1 MNDLINLG
9 VLHGKLV
16 WVNSIDHQGMTGPL
30 WGARTGGGTRDCR
43 FWLPLRSLHSHL
55 NSWLMRDTRLG
66 ERTAVEAV
74 GSGFS
79 EAAALTSCEET
90 TIGSPG
96 CEDATWCP
104 ALRLYLK
111 RGRRKLHWKK
121 EPLLS
126 CCWFCLAVI
135 MVRKA
140 FTTKKQNNWRIYC
153 LKQTAPCTAEKNNTC
168 DSRNPHVASRRTIPW
183 PPLTSIALARF

>member
-55 NSWLMRDTRLG
+55 NSLINEGHEIGRKNSSWGRWKWIFWSSSANQLRGNNNRLTG
-66 ERTAVEAV
+66 LRRCDMM
-74 GSGFS
+74 
-79 EAAALTSCEET
+79 SC
-90 TIGSPG
+90 
-96 CEDATWCP
+96 
-104 ALRLYLK
+104 LRLYLK
-111 RGRRKLHWKK
+111 RGRRKLNWKK

-140 FTTKKQNNWRIYC
+140 FTTKKQNNWTIYC

>member
-1 MNDLINLG
+1 MA
-9 VLHGKLV
+9 
-16 WVNSIDHQGMTGPL
+16 NSSGSIPSTTRGWQVHYEGPEQEAGPAIAGSGCL
-30 WGARTGGGTRDCR
+30 CEACTATWTA
-43 FWLPLRSLHSHL
+43 
-55 NSWLMRDTRLG
+55 WLMRDTRLG

-140 FTTKKQNNWRIYC
+140 FTTKKQNNWTIYC